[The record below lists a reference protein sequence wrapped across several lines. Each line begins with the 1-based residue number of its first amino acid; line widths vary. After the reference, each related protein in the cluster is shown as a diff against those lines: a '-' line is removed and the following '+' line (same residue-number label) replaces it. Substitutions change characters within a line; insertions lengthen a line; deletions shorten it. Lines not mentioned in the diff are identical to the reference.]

1 MEDIRIVLPRQKNGR
16 QFAASDT
23 SVYLKINFSLVKVCN
38 FKISY
43 ADKDNEILKK
53 ALIDMIEELEAA

>member
-23 SVYLKINFSLVKVCN
+23 SVYLKINFSLVKVCD
-38 FKISY
+38 FAVSY
-43 ADKDNEILKK
+43 ANHDNEILKK